1 MKAPSRE
8 GRRVEGVAVGRKS
21 ERGEGPGGGGGGGGA
36 GGGGAGGGGGRAM
49 HVRADDGRGRFT

>member
-21 ERGEGPGGGGGGGGA
+21 ERGEGPGGGGGGDACKGG
-36 GGGGAGGGGGRAM
+36 
-49 HVRADDGRGRFT
+49 

>member
-21 ERGEGPGGGGGGGGA
+21 ERGEGPGGGGGGGDA
-36 GGGGAGGGGGRAM
+36 CKGG
-49 HVRADDGRGRFT
+49 